1 MFDNVFIVM
10 MHVYPINNG
19 GGPGHETKNGAAK
32 STVALLIL
40 REYWC
45 LFSVLLDLGGPLP
58 VSRRKIRPKTGV
70 LRNDRAHV

>member
-32 STVALLIL
+32 STVALLL
-40 REYWC
+40 
-45 LFSVLLDLGGPLP
+45 
-58 VSRRKIRPKTGV
+58 
-70 LRNDRAHV
+70 LRNLGVYSVFCWIWVVPFQFRDEK